1 MADPFENGLD
11 AYNIGD
17 YATAHRLWRPLAEQ
31 GNVAV
36 QHSLGLMY
44 ANGQGVTKNYVEA
57 AKWWRLAAEQGDAP
71 AQFNL
76 GVMYFNGL
84 GVPQDYVRTHMW
96 FDLLASRSPPGEEY
110 DRAVKYRDAVAE
122 FMTPDQIAE
131 AQKLAREWKPRH
143 EQAE

>member
-1 MADPFENGLD
+1 VADPFQNGLD

-76 GVMYFNGL
+76 GVMYRDGL

-96 FDLLASRSPPGEEY
+96 FDLLASRSPVVPQNLVGGRNRGVSAY
-110 DRAVKYRDAVAE
+110 CRLPFAACKRSS
-122 FMTPDQIAE
+122 
-131 AQKLAREWKPRH
+131 
-143 EQAE
+143 